1 MKKLNKKGFTL
12 IELLAIIV
20 ILAIIAVITVP
31 IILNIIDDAREGA
44 RKNSVVGYGKAV
56 ELNYTKYLYA
66 NATSPDSNPYV
77 ASDAE
82 DDGSTIEVTIDGV
95 TTINLI
101 VDFSGDQ
108 VICAGGGFIDAGKVT
123 LNSCQ
128 VNETGTI
135 YDYESG
141 QVEEHIDSTD

>member
-66 NATSPDSNPYV
+66 SATSSDSNPYV
-77 ASDAE
+77 ADSSE
-82 DDGSTIEVTIDGV
+82 EDGSTVEVTIDGV

-108 VICAGGGFIDAGKVT
+108 VICESGVIDAGKVT

-128 VNETGTI
+128 VNGTGTV

-141 QVEEHIDSTD
+141 QAEEHIDSTD